1 MNGKNICKFVPEY
14 ESERIEV
21 FQFIYET
28 NQEMIKNVTRLN
40 KHRLFLIK
48 KGKGFFVAEDIKYS
62 FNIGSLI
69 IGFRGEDIVFVPDNE
84 CEYLYI
90 DFSGARAE
98 TLFRRFGI
106 NKVSRVIDG
115 FDGLLPLWQDSLYKA
130 SEANLDLVSESI
142 LLYTFSRLSMNSD
155 ERNEIINSIIEITE
169 KRFNDSELSV
179 SVIAD
184 VLSYNAKYISHI
196 FKEKM
201 GVRYSEYLKTMR
213 IKYAI
218 TLLEHGIDS
227 VKNVALL
234 SGFSDPLYFSTVFK
248 KTVGVSPKEY
258 KKTGHDLS
266 HND

>member
-1 MNGKNICKFVPEY
+1 MKEKNICKFVTEY
-14 ESERIEV
+14 ESDKIEV

-28 NQEMIKNVTRLN
+28 NTEIIKSISKL
-40 KHRLFLIK
+40 KAHRLFLIK
-48 KGKGFFVAEDIKYS
+48 KGSGAFIAGGIEYS
-62 FNIGSLI
+62 FEAGSLI
-69 IGFRGEDIVFVPDNE
+69 IGFRYEDVVFVPDNE
-84 CEYLYI
+84 CEFLYI
-90 DFSGARAE
+90 DFSGVRAE
-98 TLFRRFGI
+98 SLFRRFGI
-106 NKVSRVIDG
+106 NNVNRVFDG

-142 LLYTFSRLSMNSD
+142 LLYTFSRFSMNFD
-155 ERNEIINSIIEITE
+155 DRNAIINSIIEITE
-169 KRFNDSELSV
+169 KRFNDPELSV

-184 VLSYNAKYISHI
+184 ELSYNAKYISHI

-201 GVRYSEYLKTMR
+201 GVGYSEYLKTMR

-234 SGFSDPLYFSTVFK
+234 SGYSDPLYFSTVFK

-258 KKTGHDLS
+258 KKSGT
-266 HND
+266 